1 MNTEQNIAKMLDQ
14 MNRFRGDA
22 GVVGEM
28 LQTLDEAWR
37 AHTQFL
43 EFAKWCVDNWQCD
56 GWPDE
61 TYTEKFCNS
70 PQCRRCS
77 AKRILE
83 KVAE

>member
-1 MNTEQNIAKMLDQ
+1 MNTEQTIAKMLDR
-14 MNRFRGDA
+14 MVGFRRDA
-22 GVVGEM
+22 GFIGDM
-28 LQTLDEAWR
+28 RRTLDEARR
-37 AHTQFL
+37 AHTKL
-43 EFAKWCVDNWQCD
+43 VEFAKWCVDNWQCD

-83 KVAE
+83 SIAE